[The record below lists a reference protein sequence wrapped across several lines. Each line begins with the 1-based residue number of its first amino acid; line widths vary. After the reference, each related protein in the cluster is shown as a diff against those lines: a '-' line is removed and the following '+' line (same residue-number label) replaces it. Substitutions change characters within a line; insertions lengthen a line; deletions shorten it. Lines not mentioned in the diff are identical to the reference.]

1 MRILV
6 AGGAGYIGSR
16 LCPELLK
23 LGHEVDVVDLFW
35 FGCHLPIPQAHAFG
49 VLANFRDEVGLRK
62 ANVFDLKAEDLYD
75 YDQVIFLAG
84 LSNDPMANFA
94 PAQNFV
100 YNGAAPAYLAYI
112 AKQAGVE
119 RFIYASSCSVYGFN
133 EKDLSTENAQ
143 IACSYPYG
151 LSKLQ
156 GEQAVLQLADAN
168 FSVIALRQGTV
179 SGYSPR
185 MRFDLIVNTMFRAA
199 LKDKKIIVSNPA
211 IWRPILGITDAV
223 RAYDRAIR
231 AHSEITGVYNVAS
244 FNTTV
249 GEVAEKVRDFV
260 GSSVEIVLS
269 HVPDVRNYRVSITKA
284 MGDLNMYPLDT
295 IHSILAELAQTNSIA
310 LDSDECYNLKVLKK
324 SIIL

>member
-1 MRILV
+1 MARIMV

-35 FGCHLPIPQAHAFG
+35 FGCHLPIPQAHTFG
-49 VLANFRDEVGLRK
+49 VLANFRDEVGIRK
-62 ANVFDLKAEDLYD
+62 ANMFDLKAEDLLD

-84 LSNDPMANFA
+84 LSNDPMAAFA
-94 PAQNFV
+94 PAQNFI

-133 EKDLSTENAQ
+133 EDNVSTENAQ

-185 MRFDLIVNTMFRAA
+185 MRFDLVINSMFRAA
-199 LKDKKIIVSNPA
+199 LKERKITVNNPA
-211 IWRPILGITDAV
+211 IWRPILGITDAT
-223 RAYDRAIR
+223 RAYDKAVKSTVSGI
-231 AHSEITGVYNVAS
+231 YNVAS

-249 GEVAEKVRDFV
+249 GKIAEQVRDFV
-260 GSSVEIVLS
+260 GSSVQIVLNS
-269 HVPDVRNYRVSITKA
+269 IPDVRNYRVSVTKA
-284 MGDLNMYPLDT
+284 MGDLNFYPLDT
-295 IHSILAELAQTNSIA
+295 VHSILAELATTNSIA
-310 LDSDECYNLKVLKK
+310 LDSKECYNIDMLRE
-324 SIIL
+324 SIKL